1 MNIIGDLSQA
11 AASTKRPPVHT
22 KSRSESPPPSVPE
35 YPATP
40 LPISPPATI
49 LTNSSPRPLS
59 RRVRRSLN
67 LIRLYSQDRSVDNTW
82 NRVHLSQDEFQAL
95 QDALEKSEHLRAW
108 VTDKLRYDYN
118 SVDGE
123 LILRMPSPL
132 HDIFAFRL
140 QEVIVRELK
149 ALERQEGVSTVVDSI
164 KVAVTSDL
172 RFGNISERERKSPDG
187 SFRFT
192 GSKYPPLVIEV
203 ANSQKSADLPHL
215 AESYIE
221 RTKGRTK
228 TVITID
234 LEYRTPEER
243 ATQSLPFR
251 EAVYSIYRNKLTRD
265 AQTDEWQR
273 EAHVD
278 VEDQHFRM
286 HDSTA
291 PTGSMRLLLSDFCP
305 DDALCSTDD
314 RTITIAHEE
323 LAKLL
328 EEAERE
334 EIIAEAPS
342 SPSSPETRVR
352 FISKRRRVPTPTLTS
367 EDEAMFERT
376 EEKADAQ
383 HLEENSSFSSADV
396 VDVVVE
402 RTKRIKT
409 RSQQDSDQS
418 L

>member
-1 MNIIGDLSQA
+1 M
-11 AASTKRPPVHT
+11 
-22 KSRSESPPPSVPE
+22 PE

-40 LPISPPATI
+40 LPFSPPATV
-49 LTNSSPRPLS
+49 LTNPSPRSLS
-59 RRVRRSLN
+59 RCGRRLFN
-67 LIRLYSQDRSVDNTW
+67 LIRLRYQGRSVDNTW

-95 QDALEKSEHLRAW
+95 QDALEKDERLRAW

-118 SVDGE
+118 LVDSE

-140 QEVIVRELK
+140 QEVIARELK
-149 ALERQEGVSTVVDSI
+149 ALEKQEEVRTVVDSI

-187 SFRFT
+187 SFRFA

-203 ANSQKSADLPHL
+203 ANSQKSADLPYL
-215 AESYIE
+215 AESYVE

-243 ATQSLPFR
+243 ATPSLPLR
-251 EAVYSIYRNKLTRD
+251 EAVYSIYRNRLTRD
-265 AQTDEWQR
+265 AQTGEWQR

-278 VEDQHFRM
+278 VEDEHFRM
-286 HDSTA
+286 NDSTA

-305 DDALCSTDD
+305 DGALSSTND
-314 RTITIAHEE
+314 RTITITHEE
-323 LAKLL
+323 LAELL

-334 EIIAEAPS
+334 VIIAEALS
-342 SPSSPETRVR
+342 SPSSSEKSVH
-352 FISKRRRVPTPTLTS
+352 FISKRKRVPTPRLTS
-367 EDEAMFERT
+367 EDEAMFERA
-376 EEKADAQ
+376 EEEA
-383 HLEENSSFSSADV
+383 
-396 VDVVVE
+396 
-402 RTKRIKT
+402 
-409 RSQQDSDQS
+409 
-418 L
+418 